1 VVINSALA
9 RGSAYLRA
17 AHFGPTVIVTTT
29 TFLLALSQYAPLNAL
44 RVAIA
49 IFAGQ
54 LVVGWSN
61 DFIDAPLDI
70 AAHRTKKPIVSKEI
84 NPEQLKRSIVF
95 ALVAALLLSLFSPLG
110 LTGTLIH
117 FLGILSATL
126 YNLKLKPTIL
136 SPLPYIVSFGALP
149 WAIYLPAGN
158 HPPLWLF
165 IDFMLI
171 AVAFHFFNVLKD
183 FQWDINQGVLGL
195 PQRLGRN
202 ASLIISISLV
212 ISAILV
218 LIFLN

>member
-1 VVINSALA
+1 MLNSALA
-9 RGSAYLRA
+9 RGYVFLRA
-17 AHFGPTVIVTTT
+17 AHFGPTVIVTTAS
-29 TFLLALSQYAPLNAL
+29 FLLSLSQYSLIDSL
-44 RVAIA
+44 RVTIA

-70 AAHRTKKPIVSKEI
+70 AAQRTKKPIVSKEI
-84 NPEQLKRSIVF
+84 NPDLLKKSIVV

-117 FLGILSATL
+117 FLGILSATF

-158 HPPLWLF
+158 HPPLWLYL
-165 IDFMLI
+165 DFMLI

-183 FQWDINQGVLGL
+183 FQWDIKQGILGL

-202 ASLIISISLV
+202 VSLIISILLV
-212 ISAILV
+212 TTALLV
-218 LIFLN
+218 FIYR

>member
-1 VVINSALA
+1 MRKSLLA
-9 RGSAYLRA
+9 QGYIFLRA
-17 AHFGPTVIVTTT
+17 AHFGPTLIVTTI
-29 TFLLALSQYAPLNAL
+29 TFVLALSQFSPIEAL

-61 DFIDAPLDI
+61 DLIDAPLDI
-70 AAHRTKKPIVSKEI
+70 AAQRTKKPIVSKEI
-84 NPEQLKRSIVF
+84 NPEQLKKSILV
-95 ALVAALLLSLFSPLG
+95 ALFAALLLSLSSPLG
-110 LTGTLIH
+110 LTGTAIH
-117 FLGILSATL
+117 FLGILSATF
-126 YNLKLKPTIL
+126 YNLKLKSTIL
-136 SPLPYIVSFGALP
+136 SPIPYIVSFGALP
-149 WAIYLPAGN
+149 WAIYLPVRN
-158 HPPLWLF
+158 QPPLWLF

-202 ASLIISISLV
+202 VSSIVSISLV
-212 ISAILV
+212 VSAVIV

>member
-1 VVINSALA
+1 MLNSALA
-9 RGSAYLRA
+9 RGYVFLRA
-17 AHFGPTVIVTTT
+17 AHFGPTLIVTTT
-29 TFLLALSQYAPLNAL
+29 TFLLALSQYSIIEAL
-44 RVAIA
+44 RFAIA

-61 DFIDAPLDI
+61 DLIDAPLDI
-70 AAHRTKKPIVSKEI
+70 AARRTKKPIVGKEI
-84 NPEQLKRSIVF
+84 DINQLRKSIVF
-95 ALVAALLLSLFSPLG
+95 ALFAALLLSLISPLG
-110 LTGTLIH
+110 LIGTLIH

-126 YNLKLKPTIL
+126 YNLKLKSTIL

-149 WAIYLPAGN
+149 WAIYLPTGN
-158 HPPLWLF
+158 QPPLWLF

-195 PQRLGRN
+195 PQRLGRKT
-202 ASLIISISLV
+202 SLVISISLV
-212 ISAILV
+212 ISAIFV

>member
-1 VVINSALA
+1 MLNSALA
-9 RGSAYLRA
+9 RGYVFLRA
-17 AHFGPTVIVTTT
+17 AHFGPTVIVTVT
-29 TFLLALSQYAPLNAL
+29 TFLLALSQYSLIDSL
-44 RVAIA
+44 RVTIA

-70 AAHRTKKPIVSKEI
+70 AAQRTKKPIVSKEI
-84 NPEQLKRSIVF
+84 DPEQLKKSIFV

-117 FLGILSATL
+117 FLGILSATF

-136 SPLPYIVSFGALP
+136 SPLPYVISFGALP

-158 HPPLWLF
+158 HPPLWLYL
-165 IDFMLI
+165 DFMLI

-183 FQWDINQGVLGL
+183 FQWDIDQGVMGL
-195 PQRLGRN
+195 PQRLGRTT
-202 ASLIISISLV
+202 SLIISISLV
-212 ISAILV
+212 CSAVLV
-218 LIFLN
+218 FIYRN

>member
-1 VVINSALA
+1 MLNSVLA
-9 RGSAYLRA
+9 RGYVFLRA
-17 AHFGPTVIVTTT
+17 AHFGPTVIVTTAS
-29 TFLLALSQYAPLNAL
+29 FLLSLSQYSIIDSL

-84 NPEQLKRSIVF
+84 NPEQLKGSIVF
-95 ALVAALLLSLFSPLG
+95 ALVAAVLLSLFSPLG

-117 FLGILSATL
+117 FLGILSATF
-126 YNLKLKPTIL
+126 YNFKLKPTIL
-136 SPLPYIVSFGALP
+136 SPIPYIVSFGALP

-158 HPPLWLF
+158 HPPLWLYL
-165 IDFMLI
+165 DFMLI

-183 FQWDINQGVLGL
+183 FQWDIKQGIMGI

-202 ASLIISISLV
+202 VSLIISILLV
-212 ISAILV
+212 CSAVLV
-218 LIFLN
+218 FIYRN

>member
-1 VVINSALA
+1 VLISALT
-9 RGSAYLRA
+9 RGYVFIRA
-17 AHFGPTVIVTTT
+17 AHFGPTVIVTTAS
-29 TFLLALSQYAPLNAL
+29 FLLSLFQYSLIDSL

-61 DFIDAPLDI
+61 DLIDASLDI
-70 AAHRTKKPIVSKEI
+70 AAQRTKKPIVSKEI
-84 NPEQLKRSIVF
+84 DPEQLKKSILV
-95 ALVAALLLSLFSPLG
+95 ALLAALLLSLFSPLG
-110 LTGTLIH
+110 ITGTLIH
-117 FLGILSATL
+117 FLGILSATF

-136 SPLPYIVSFGALP
+136 SPLPYIVSFGLLP

-158 HPPLWLF
+158 QPPLWLF

-183 FQWDINQGVLGL
+183 FQWDIKQGIMGL

-202 ASLIISISLV
+202 VSLIISISLV
-212 ISAILV
+212 VSALLV
-218 LIFLN
+218 FIFLN

>member
-1 VVINSALA
+1 MRKSLLA
-9 RGSAYLRA
+9 QGYVFLRA
-17 AHFGPTVIVTTT
+17 AHFGPTLMVTTI
-29 TFLLALSQYAPLNAL
+29 TFVLALSQFSLIDAL

-61 DFIDAPLDI
+61 DLIDAPLDI
-70 AAHRTKKPIVSKEI
+70 AAQRTKKPIVGREI
-84 NPEQLKRSIVF
+84 NIDQLRKSIVF
-95 ALVAALLLSLFSPLG
+95 ALLAALLLSLLSPLG
-110 LTGTLIH
+110 LIGTLIH
-117 FLGILSATL
+117 FLGLLSATL
-126 YNLKLKPTIL
+126 YNLKLKSTIL
-136 SPLPYIVSFGALP
+136 SPLPFIVSFGALP
-149 WAIYLPAGN
+149 WAIYLPTGN
-158 HPPLWLF
+158 QPPLWLF

-171 AVAFHFFNVLKD
+171 SVAFHFFNVLKD

-202 ASLIISISLV
+202 VSLVVSISLV

>member
-1 VVINSALA
+1 VLNSFLA
-9 RGSAYLRA
+9 RVYVFLRA
-17 AHFGPTVIVTTT
+17 AHFGPTVIVTTAS
-29 TFLLALSQYAPLNAL
+29 FLLSLSQYSLIDSL
-44 RVAIA
+44 RVTIA

-70 AAHRTKKPIVSKEI
+70 AAQRTKKPIVSKEI
-84 NPEQLKRSIVF
+84 NPEQLRKSIVV

-117 FLGILSATL
+117 FLGILSATF

-158 HPPLWLF
+158 QPPLWLYLDF
-165 IDFMLI
+165 ILI

-183 FQWDINQGVLGL
+183 FQWDIKQGIMGL

-202 ASLIISISLV
+202 VSLIISISLV
-212 ISAILV
+212 V
-218 LIFLN
+218 LAVMVFIFLN

>member
-1 VVINSALA
+1 VLNSALA
-9 RGSAYLRA
+9 QGFVFLRA
-17 AHFGPTVIVTTT
+17 AHFGPTVIVTVT
-29 TFLLALSQYAPLNAL
+29 TFLLSLSQYSLIDSI

-70 AAHRTKKPIVSKEI
+70 AAQRTKKPIVSNEI
-84 NPEQLKRSIVF
+84 DPEQLKKSILV

-117 FLGILSATL
+117 FLGILSATF
-126 YNLKLKPTIL
+126 YNLKLKSTIL
-136 SPLPYIVSFGALP
+136 SPIPYIVSFGALP
-149 WAIYLPAGN
+149 WAIYLPVGN
-158 HPPLWLF
+158 QPPLWLF

-202 ASLIISISLV
+202 VSSIVSISLV
-212 ISAILV
+212 VSAVIV

>member
-1 VVINSALA
+1 VLNSALA
-9 RGSAYLRA
+9 QGFVFLRA
-17 AHFGPTVIVTTT
+17 AHFGPTVIVTTAS
-29 TFLLALSQYAPLNAL
+29 FLLSLSQYSIIDSL

-84 NPEQLKRSIVF
+84 NPEQLKGSIVF
-95 ALVAALLLSLFSPLG
+95 ALVAAVLLSLFSPLG

-117 FLGILSATL
+117 FLGILSATF
-126 YNLKLKPTIL
+126 YNFKLKPTIL
-136 SPLPYIVSFGALP
+136 SPIPYIVSFGALP
-149 WAIYLPAGN
+149 WAIYLPTGN
-158 HPPLWLF
+158 QPPLWLF

-183 FQWDINQGVLGL
+183 FQWDINQGILGL
-195 PQRLGRN
+195 PQRLGKN
-202 ASLIISISLV
+202 ASLFISILLV
-212 ISAILV
+212 ISALLV
-218 LIFLN
+218 FIFRR

>member
-1 VVINSALA
+1 VLNSALA
-9 RGSAYLRA
+9 QGFVFLRA
-17 AHFGPTVIVTTT
+17 AHFGPTIIVTAT
-29 TFLLALSQYAPLNAL
+29 TFLLALSQYSLIDSI

-70 AAHRTKKPIVSKEI
+70 AAQRSKKPIVSKEI
-84 NPEQLKRSIVF
+84 NPEQLKKSIF
-95 ALVAALLLSLFSPLG
+95 GALFVALILSLFSPLG

-117 FLGILSATL
+117 FLGILSATF
-126 YNLKLKPTIL
+126 YNLKLKSTIL
-136 SPLPYIVSFGALP
+136 SPFPYIVSFGALP

-158 HPPLWLF
+158 QPPLWLF

-202 ASLIISISLV
+202 ASLVISISLV

>member
-1 VVINSALA
+1 MLNSVLA
-9 RGSAYLRA
+9 RGYVFLRA
-17 AHFGPTVIVTTT
+17 AHFGPTVIVTSVS
-29 TFLLALSQYAPLNAL
+29 FLLSLTQYSLIDSL

-70 AAHRTKKPIVSKEI
+70 AAERTKKPIVSKEI
-84 NPEQLKRSIVF
+84 NPEQLKGSIVF
-95 ALVAALLLSLFSPLG
+95 ALVAAVLLSLFSPLG

-117 FLGILSATL
+117 FLGILSATF
-126 YNLKLKPTIL
+126 YNFKLKPTIL
-136 SPLPYIVSFGALP
+136 SPIPYIVSFGALP

-158 HPPLWLF
+158 HPPLWLYL
-165 IDFMLI
+165 DFMLI

-183 FQWDINQGVLGL
+183 FQWDIKQGIMGI

-202 ASLIISISLV
+202 VSLIISISLV
-212 ISAILV
+212 CSAVLV
-218 LIFLN
+218 FIYRN

>member
-1 VVINSALA
+1 MRKSLLA
-9 RGSAYLRA
+9 QGYIFLRA
-17 AHFGPTVIVTTT
+17 AHFGPTLIVTTI
-29 TFLLALSQYAPLNAL
+29 TFVLALSQFSPIEAL

-61 DFIDAPLDI
+61 DLIDAPLDI
-70 AAHRTKKPIVSKEI
+70 AAQRTKKPIVGKEI
-84 NPEQLKRSIVF
+84 NPEQLKKLILV
-95 ALVAALLLSLFSPLG
+95 ALFAALLLSLSSPLG
-110 LTGTLIH
+110 LTGTAIH
-117 FLGILSATL
+117 FLGILSATF
-126 YNLKLKPTIL
+126 YNLKLKSTIL
-136 SPLPYIVSFGALP
+136 SPIPYIVSFGALP
-149 WAIYLPAGN
+149 WAIYLPVGN
-158 HPPLWLF
+158 QPPLWLF

-202 ASLIISISLV
+202 VSSIVSISLV
-212 ISAILV
+212 ISAVLV

>member
-1 VVINSALA
+1 MRKSLLA
-9 RGSAYLRA
+9 QASVFLRA
-17 AHFGPTVIVTTT
+17 AHFGPTVIVTAT
-29 TFLLALSQYAPLNAL
+29 TFLLALSQYSLFDAL

-70 AAHRTKKPIVSKEI
+70 AAQRTKKPIVSKEI
-84 NPEQLKRSIVF
+84 DRDQLRKSIVV
-95 ALVAALLLSLFSPLG
+95 ALVAALLLSLFSPLRI
-110 LTGTLIH
+110 TGTLIH
-117 FLGILSATL
+117 FLGILSATF

-136 SPLPYIVSFGALP
+136 SPLPYLVSFGSLP
-149 WAIYLPAGN
+149 WAIYLSAGN

-171 AVAFHFFNVLKD
+171 SVAFHFFNVLKD
-183 FQWDINQGVLGL
+183 FQWDIEQGILGL

-202 ASLIISISLV
+202 ASLIISILLV
-212 ISAILV
+212 TTAILV
-218 LIFLN
+218 FIYR

>member
-1 VVINSALA
+1 VLISVLA
-9 RGSAYLRA
+9 RGNVFLRA
-17 AHFGPTVIVTTT
+17 AHFGPTVIVTTAS
-29 TFLLALSQYAPLNAL
+29 FLLSLSQYSIIDSL

-84 NPEQLKRSIVF
+84 NPEQLRKSIVV
-95 ALVAALLLSLFSPLG
+95 ALVAAVLLSLFSPLG

-117 FLGILSATL
+117 FLGILSATF

-158 HPPLWLF
+158 HPPLWLYL
-165 IDFMLI
+165 DFMLI

-183 FQWDINQGVLGL
+183 FQWDIKQGIMGI

-202 ASLIISISLV
+202 VSLIISISLV
-212 ISAILV
+212 CSAVLV
-218 LIFLN
+218 FIYRY

>member
-1 VVINSALA
+1 VLNSALA
-9 RGSAYLRA
+9 QGFVFLRA
-17 AHFGPTVIVTTT
+17 AHFGPTVIVTTAS
-29 TFLLALSQYAPLNAL
+29 FLLSLSQYSLIDSL

-84 NPEQLKRSIVF
+84 NPEQLKKSILV
-95 ALVAALLLSLFSPLG
+95 ALIAALLLSLSSPLG
-110 LTGTLIH
+110 LTGTAIH
-117 FLGILSATL
+117 FLGILSATF
-126 YNLKLKPTIL
+126 YNLKLKSTIL
-136 SPLPYIVSFGALP
+136 SPLPYIVAFGALP
-149 WAIYLPAGN
+149 WAIYLPVGN
-158 HPPLWLF
+158 QPPLWLF

-202 ASLIISISLV
+202 ASSIVSISLV
-212 ISAILV
+212 VSAVIV

>member
-1 VVINSALA
+1 VLNSVLA
-9 RGSAYLRA
+9 RGYVFLRA
-17 AHFGPTVIVTTT
+17 AHFGPTVIVTTAS
-29 TFLLALSQYAPLNAL
+29 FLLSLSQYSIIDSL

-70 AAHRTKKPIVSKEI
+70 AAQRTKKPIVSKEI
-84 NPEQLKRSIVF
+84 NPEQLKGSIVF
-95 ALVAALLLSLFSPLG
+95 ALVAAVIISLFSPLG
-110 LTGTLIH
+110 LNGTLIH
-117 FLGILSATL
+117 FLGILSATI
-126 YNLKLKPTIL
+126 YNFKLKPTIL
-136 SPLPYIVSFGALP
+136 SPLPFIVSFGALP
-149 WAIYLPAGN
+149 WAIYLPTGDQ
-158 HPPLWLF
+158 PPLWLF

-202 ASLIISISLV
+202 VSLFISISLV
-212 ISAILV
+212 VSAVLV

>member
-1 VVINSALA
+1 LIDS
-9 RGSAYLRA
+9 
-17 AHFGPTVIVTTT
+17 
-29 TFLLALSQYAPLNAL
+29 L

-70 AAHRTKKPIVSKEI
+70 AAQRTKKPIVSNEI
-84 NPEQLKRSIVF
+84 DPEQLKKSILV

-117 FLGILSATL
+117 FLGILSATF
-126 YNLKLKPTIL
+126 YNLKLKSTIL
-136 SPLPYIVSFGALP
+136 SPIPYIVSFGALP
-149 WAIYLPAGN
+149 WAIYLPVRN
-158 HPPLWLF
+158 QPPLWLF

-202 ASLIISISLV
+202 VSSIVSISLV
-212 ISAILV
+212 VSAVIV

>member
-1 VVINSALA
+1 VLISVLA
-9 RGSAYLRA
+9 RGYVFLRA
-17 AHFGPTVIVTTT
+17 AHFGPTVIVTTAS
-29 TFLLALSQYAPLNAL
+29 FLLSLSQYSIIDSL

-84 NPEQLKRSIVF
+84 NPEQLKGSIVF
-95 ALVAALLLSLFSPLG
+95 ALVAAVLLSLFSPLG

-117 FLGILSATL
+117 FLGILSATF
-126 YNLKLKPTIL
+126 YNFKLKPTIL
-136 SPLPYIVSFGALP
+136 SPIPYIVSFGALP

-158 HPPLWLF
+158 HPPLWLYL
-165 IDFMLI
+165 DFMLI

-183 FQWDINQGVLGL
+183 FQWDIKQGIMGI

-202 ASLIISISLV
+202 VSLIISISLV
-212 ISAILV
+212 CSAVLV
-218 LIFLN
+218 FIYRN

>member
-1 VVINSALA
+1 MLNSFLT
-9 RGSAYLRA
+9 RGYVFLRA
-17 AHFGPTVIVTTT
+17 AHFGPTVIVTTI
-29 TFLLALSQYAPLNAL
+29 TFLLALSQYSLINSL

-70 AAHRTKKPIVSKEI
+70 AAQRSKKPIVSKEI
-84 NPEQLKRSIVF
+84 NPEQLKNSIF
-95 ALVAALLLSLFSPLG
+95 GALFVALILSLFSPLG

-117 FLGILSATL
+117 FLGILSATF
-126 YNLKLKPTIL
+126 YNLKLKSTIL
-136 SPLPYIVSFGALP
+136 SPFPYIVSFGALP

-158 HPPLWLF
+158 QPPLWLF

-202 ASLIISISLV
+202 ASLVISISLV

>member
-1 VVINSALA
+1 MLNSALA
-9 RGSAYLRA
+9 RGYVFLRA
-17 AHFGPTVIVTTT
+17 AHFGPTLIVTTT
-29 TFLLALSQYAPLNAL
+29 TFLLALSQYSIIEAL

-61 DFIDAPLDI
+61 DLIDAPLDI
-70 AAHRTKKPIVSKEI
+70 AAQRIKKPIVGKEI
-84 NPEQLKRSIVF
+84 NPDLLRKSIIV
-95 ALVAALLLSLFSPLG
+95 ALVTALLLSLFSPLRI
-110 LTGTLIH
+110 TGTLIH

-126 YNLKLKPTIL
+126 YNLKLKSTIL
-136 SPLPYIVSFGALP
+136 SPLPFVVSFGALP
-149 WAIYLPAGN
+149 WAVYLPTGN
-158 HPPLWLF
+158 QPPLWLF

-171 AVAFHFFNVLKD
+171 SVAFHFFNVLKD

-202 ASLIISISLV
+202 ASLVISISLV
-212 ISAILV
+212 ISAIIV

>member
-1 VVINSALA
+1 MLNSVLA
-9 RGSAYLRA
+9 RGYVFLRA
-17 AHFGPTVIVTTT
+17 AHFGPTVIVTTAS
-29 TFLLALSQYAPLNAL
+29 FLLSLSQYSIIDSL

-95 ALVAALLLSLFSPLG
+95 ALVAAVLLSLFSPLG

-117 FLGILSATL
+117 FLGILSATF
-126 YNLKLKPTIL
+126 YNFKLKPTIL
-136 SPLPYIVSFGALP
+136 SPIPYIVSFGALP

-158 HPPLWLF
+158 HPPLWLYL
-165 IDFMLI
+165 DFMLI

-202 ASLIISISLV
+202 ASLVISISLV
-212 ISAILV
+212 ISAIFV

>member
-1 VVINSALA
+1 MLNSFLT
-9 RGSAYLRA
+9 RGYVFLRA
-17 AHFGPTVIVTTT
+17 AHFGPTVIVSTI
-29 TFLLALSQYAPLNAL
+29 TFLLALSQYSLIDSL
-44 RVAIA
+44 RVTIA

-70 AAHRTKKPIVSKEI
+70 AAQRTKKPIVSQEI
-84 NPEQLKRSIVF
+84 NPEQLKKSILV

-117 FLGILSATL
+117 FLGILSATI
-126 YNLKLKPTIL
+126 YNFKLKPTIL
-136 SPLPYIVSFGALP
+136 SPLPFIVSFGALP

-183 FQWDINQGVLGL
+183 FQWDVDQGVLGL

-202 ASLIISISLV
+202 VSLIISISLT
-212 ISAILV
+212 V
-218 LIFLN
+218 LAVMVFIFLN

>member
-1 VVINSALA
+1 MLNSALA
-9 RGSAYLRA
+9 QGYVFLRA
-17 AHFGPTVIVTTT
+17 AHFGPTVIVTVTS
-29 TFLLALSQYAPLNAL
+29 FLLSLSQYSIIDSL

-70 AAHRTKKPIVSKEI
+70 AAQRTKKPIVSKEI
-84 NPEQLKRSIVF
+84 DPEQLKKSIF
-95 ALVAALLLSLFSPLG
+95 GALVAALLLSLFSPLG

-117 FLGILSATL
+117 FLGILSATF
-126 YNLKLKPTIL
+126 YNLKLKSTII
-136 SPLPYIVSFGALP
+136 SPLPYIISFGLLP

-158 HPPLWLF
+158 QPPIWLF

-202 ASLIISISLV
+202 ASLVISISLV
-212 ISAILV
+212 VIAIF
-218 LIFLN
+218 IFLFRS